1 LKKHIIKQYE
11 SKYFDEWNAFISKAK
26 NASFLFH
33 RDFIEYHSDRFQDYS
48 LLIFEKE
55 KLIGVLP
62 ANQVETTVY
71 SHQGLTY
78 GGLVYGEQTKLASVI
93 AIFSAILLFLNQN
106 GIEEMLIKTIPSIY
120 HTKPSEE
127 IQYALFLADAKL
139 TQRDTL
145 AVIDLLQKN
154 TVAKGRKSSLKKAMQ
169 NDLVIKEESDF
180 EQFWNTI
187 LIPNLSGRHNAE
199 PVHSLEEIVRLKELF
214 PDNIL
219 QFNVYHND
227 AIVAGATIFESG
239 AVAHCQYISKFE
251 ETNQSLS
258 SLEFLFD
265 FLIHKRFAK
274 KRFFDFGSS
283 NKNQGKKL
291 NVGLVY
297 WKESFGASTIV
308 HDFYEVETANYYK
321 LEQAAI

>member
-33 RDFIEYHSDRFQDYS
+33 RNFMEYHSDRFQDYS
-48 LLIFEKE
+48 LLIFEEE
-55 KLIGVLP
+55 KLIAVLP
-62 ANQVETTVY
+62 ANRVGTTVY

-78 GGLVYGEQTKLASVI
+78 GGLVYEEQTKLASVI
-93 AIFSAILLFLNQN
+93 AIFSAILLFLDQN
-106 GIEEMLIKTIPSIY
+106 GIEKMHIKTVPSIY

-139 TQRDTL
+139 ARRDTL
-145 AVIDLLQKN
+145 SVIDLLQEN
-154 TVAKGRKSSLKKAMQ
+154 TVAKGRKSSLKKATQ

-180 EQFWNTI
+180 EQFWNKI
-187 LIPNLSGRHNAE
+187 LIPNLSERHNAK
-199 PVHSLEEIVRLKELF
+199 PVHTLEEITHLNELF
-214 PDNIL
+214 PGNII

-227 AIVAGATIFESG
+227 VIVAGATVFESIT
-239 AVAHCQYISKFE
+239 VTHCQYISKFE
-251 ETNQSLS
+251 TNQTLS
-258 SLEFLFD
+258 SLDFLFD
-265 FLIHKRFAK
+265 FLVHKRFAK

-283 NKNQGKKL
+283 NENQGKKL
-291 NVGLVY
+291 NEGLTY

-321 LEQAAI
+321 LDQAAI

>member
-33 RDFIEYHSDRFQDYS
+33 RNFMEYHSDRFQDYS
-48 LLIFEKE
+48 LLIFEEE
-55 KLIGVLP
+55 KLIAVLP
-62 ANQVETTVY
+62 ANRVGTTVY

-78 GGLVYGEQTKLASVI
+78 GGLVYEEQTKLASVI
-93 AIFSAILLFLNQN
+93 AIFSAILLFLDQN
-106 GIEEMLIKTIPSIY
+106 GIEKMHIKTVPSIY

-139 TQRDTL
+139 ARRDTL
-145 AVIDLLQKN
+145 SVIDLLQEN
-154 TVAKGRKSSLKKAMQ
+154 TVAKGRKSSLKKATQ

-180 EQFWNTI
+180 EQFWNKI
-187 LIPNLSGRHNAE
+187 LIPNLSERHNAK
-199 PVHSLEEIVRLKELF
+199 PVHTLEEITHLNELF
-214 PDNIL
+214 PGNII

-227 AIVAGATIFESG
+227 VIVAGATIFESR
-239 AVAHCQYISKFE
+239 AVTHCQYISKFE
-251 ETNQSLS
+251 TNQTLS
-258 SLEFLFD
+258 SLDFLFD
-265 FLIHKRFAK
+265 FLVHKRFAK

-283 NKNQGKKL
+283 NENQGKKL
-291 NVGLVY
+291 NEGLTY

-321 LEQAAI
+321 LDQAAI

>member
-251 ETNQSLS
+251 TNQTLS

>member
-1 LKKHIIKQYE
+1 MKKHIIKQYE

-33 RDFIEYHSDRFQDYS
+33 RNFMEYHSDRFQDYS
-48 LLIFEKE
+48 LLIFEEE
-55 KLIGVLP
+55 KLIAVLP
-62 ANQVETTVY
+62 ANRVGTTVY

-78 GGLVYGEQTKLASVI
+78 GGLVYEEQTKLASVI
-93 AIFSAILLFLNQN
+93 AIFSAILLFLDQN
-106 GIEEMLIKTIPSIY
+106 GIEKMHIKTVPSIY

-139 TQRDTL
+139 ARRDTL
-145 AVIDLLQKN
+145 SVIDLLQEN
-154 TVAKGRKSSLKKAMQ
+154 TVAKGRKSSLKKATQ

-180 EQFWNTI
+180 EQFWNKI
-187 LIPNLSGRHNAE
+187 LIPNLSERHNAK
-199 PVHSLEEIVRLKELF
+199 PVHTLEEITHLNELF
-214 PDNIL
+214 PGNII

-227 AIVAGATIFESG
+227 VIVAGATVFESTT
-239 AVAHCQYISKFE
+239 VTHCQYISKFE
-251 ETNQSLS
+251 TNQTLS
-258 SLEFLFD
+258 SLDFLFN
-265 FLIHKRFAK
+265 FLVHKRFAK

-283 NKNQGKKL
+283 NENQGKKL
-291 NVGLVY
+291 NEGLTY

-321 LEQAAI
+321 LDQAAI